1 MALTIPQAL
10 KRIDQIMN
18 QVQQGFTSDGKKT
31 VQSKTPVDTGKLK
44 SGWQTRDAKFGR
56 VSEITNDTPYAGF
69 VENGSA
75 TTRPSKMAAQ
85 TVQSLRTRAD
95 SIVRKAVK

>member
-18 QVQQGFTSDGKKT
+18 QVQEGFTVEGQQTAK
-31 VQSKTPVDTGKLK
+31 SKTPVDTGKLQGAWNSK
-44 SGWQTRDAKFGR
+44 NAKFGR
-56 VSEITNDTPYAGF
+56 VSEINNDTPYAGF

>member
-18 QVQQGFTSDGKKT
+18 QVQDQFVEEGSRT
-31 VQSKTPVDTGKLK
+31 VRSKTPVRTGKLQNGWNTK
-44 SGWQTRDAKFGR
+44 SAPFGR
-56 VSEITNDTPYAGF
+56 QASIDNNVQYANY
-69 VENGSA
+69 VENGSP
-75 TTRPSKMAAQ
+75 TVRPYKMAAQ
-85 TVQSLRTRAD
+85 TVQTLRSQAD

>member
-18 QVQQGFTSDGKKT
+18 QVQDKFVEEGFKT
-31 VQSKTPVDTGKLK
+31 VRSKTPVRTGKLK
-44 SGWQTRDAKFGR
+44 NGWNTDPAPFGR
-56 VSEITNDTPYAGF
+56 QASIDNNVDYANY
-69 VENGSA
+69 VEQGSP
-75 TTRPSKMAAQ
+75 TVRPHKMAAQ
-85 TVQSLRTRAD
+85 TVQTLRSQAD